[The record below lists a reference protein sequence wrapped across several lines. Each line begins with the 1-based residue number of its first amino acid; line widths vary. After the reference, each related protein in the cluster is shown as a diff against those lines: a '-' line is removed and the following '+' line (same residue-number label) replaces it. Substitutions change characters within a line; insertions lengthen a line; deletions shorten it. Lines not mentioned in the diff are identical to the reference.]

1 MGQGDWAIQLEEE
14 HGKLE
19 NQAEEELHQD
29 IPEILGV
36 AIFAEDIVVQ
46 DSKVMSIKQTV
57 KGLIERV
64 PFPIGRLMARVP
76 FSVRLGSV
84 YSQMRAEC
92 ERIERDGI
100 SAQEEYA
107 LKKFRYVFE
116 FARQKFPCYRE
127 LYQKAGV
134 LDLEVKSLA
143 DVAKIPTIDKTWA
156 RAHFQEFHGAYR
168 LNTGGSS
175 GEPTAFWA
183 DKNCWAREW
192 AHMHTIWEM
201 LGYDYHDLKLAIR
214 GKNLGRRS
222 FAYNPVHNEYV
233 INTYLSVKDYASKL
247 ERLFAKR
254 DVKWFHGY
262 PSSIYQFILE
272 CEEAFGKD
280 GVRCLFKGVRGL
292 LLSSE
297 FPLPYMKEKFNE
309 YGLKWISWYGH
320 TEMCVLAYDKNCNNR
335 YRPFATYGLAEVVD
349 GHLIGTS
356 FHNFDMPLIRYDTGD
371 LVEATKVSEAGLVE
385 EFAIKE
391 GRSGD
396 FIEDKNGKKIPL
408 TALIFGRHHRVFDV
422 ADYVQI
428 GQKEAGKATLYV
440 TMRGGVVAGDLAK
453 LFDLTNVD
461 IDFEVKVV
469 DKPIR
474 TKAGKLGLRVGSG

>member
-1 MGQGDWAIQLEEE
+1 MPLKKKIKALVER
-14 HGKLE
+14 
-19 NQAEEELHQD
+19 
-29 IPEILGV
+29 IPY
-36 AIFAEDIVVQ
+36 
-46 DSKVMSIKQTV
+46 
-57 KGLIERV
+57 
-64 PFPIGRLMARVP
+64 PIGSLMAKIP
-76 FSVRLGSV
+76 FAWRLGNE
-84 YSQMRAEC
+84 YRRQRKEC
-92 ERIERDGI
+92 HHVEDCDESCKERYAIECFRKI
-100 SAQEEYA
+100 FEYA
-107 LKKFRYVFE
+107 CE
-116 FARQKFPCYRE
+116 AFPCYRK
-127 LYQKAGV
+127 LYEQAGV
-134 LDLEVKSLA
+134 LGSEIKTLPDIA
-143 DVAKIPTIDKTWA
+143 RIPTIDKAWA

-192 AHMHTIWEM
+192 AHMHSIWEI
-201 LGYDYHDLKLAIR
+201 LGYDYRDLKLAIR
-214 GKNLGRRS
+214 GKNLGRRP
-222 FAYNPVHNEYV
+222 FAYNPVHNEYI
-233 INTYLSVKDYASKL
+233 INTYLNVKDYAPKL
-247 ERLFAKR
+247 EWLFAKR

-272 CEEAFGKD
+272 CEGAFEQE
-280 GVRCLFKGVRGL
+280 GVRRLFKGVRGL

-320 TEMCVLAYDKNCNNR
+320 TEMCILAYDKDCNNR

-371 LVEATKVSEAGLVE
+371 LVEATKVSGAGLVE

-396 FIEDKNGKKIPL
+396 FVEDKNGKKIPL
-408 TALIFGRHHRVFDV
+408 TALIFGRHHKAFEV
-422 ADYVQI
+422 ADYVQM
-428 GQKEAGKATLYV
+428 GQNETGKATLYV
-440 TMRGGVVAGDLAK
+440 TVRGGGAGGDLAD
-453 LFDLTNVD
+453 LFDLSNVD
-461 IDFEVKVV
+461 LDFEFKVI

-474 TKAGKLGLRVGSG
+474 TKAGKLGLRV

>member
-1 MGQGDWAIQLEEE
+1 MALK
-14 HGKLE
+14 KLK
-19 NQAEEELHQD
+19 
-29 IPEILGV
+29 G
-36 AIFAEDIVVQ
+36 FAERI
-46 DSKVMSIKQTV
+46 
-57 KGLIERV
+57 
-64 PFPIGRLMARVP
+64 PYPIGNLMARVP
-76 FSVRLGSV
+76 FAWRLGKG
-84 YSQMRAEC
+84 YLLMRSEC
-92 ERIERDGI
+92 ERIEQGG
-100 SAQEEYA
+100 AEAKEQYA
-107 LKKFRYVFE
+107 LKKFRVVFE
-116 FARQKFPCYRE
+116 YARQKFPCYRE
-127 LYQKAGV
+127 LYEKAGV
-134 LDLEVKSLA
+134 LDLDVKSFA
-143 DVAKIPTIDKTWA
+143 DVTRVPTIDKAWA
-156 RAHFQEFHGAYR
+156 RAHFQEFHGAYK

-183 DKNCWAREW
+183 DKECWAREW

-214 GKNLGRRS
+214 GKNLGKRA
-222 FAYNPVHNEYV
+222 FVYNPVHNEYI
-233 INTYLSVKDYASKL
+233 INTYLSVKGYAPKL

-272 CEEAFGKD
+272 CEGAFGEE
-280 GVRCLFKGVRGL
+280 RTRQLFKGVKGL

-297 FPLPYMKEKFNE
+297 FPLPYMKDKFNE

-349 GHLIGTS
+349 GHLVGTS
-356 FHNFDMPLIRYDTGD
+356 FHNYDMPLIRYDTGD
-371 LVEATKVSEAGLVE
+371 LVEETERTDGGLVT

-408 TALIFGRHHRVFDV
+408 TALIFGRHHKAFDF
-422 ADYVQI
+422 ADYIQI
-428 GQKEAGKATLYV
+428 GQSSPGKATLYV
-440 TMRGGVVAGDLAK
+440 TAKAGITSGDVDR

-461 IDFEVKVV
+461 IDFDLNIVE
-469 DKPIR
+469 KPIR
-474 TKAGKLGLRVGSG
+474 TSMGKLKLKV